1 MKQYVISEE
10 ELDYLKDCMKD
21 DSSAISAGNDLIE
34 EIKSKQPVEEIARG
48 EVTVDEEDGE
58 TWVGDPDINGTPIAC
73 ELGKLEGKNI
83 KVFIQEEK

>member
-1 MKQYVISEE
+1 MKQYLISEE
-10 ELDYLKDCMKD
+10 DLKEFANNVKFNHPSV
-21 DSSAISAGNDLIE
+21 SSDWQTDKFL
-34 EIKSKQPVEEIARG
+34 KSKQEVVEIASG